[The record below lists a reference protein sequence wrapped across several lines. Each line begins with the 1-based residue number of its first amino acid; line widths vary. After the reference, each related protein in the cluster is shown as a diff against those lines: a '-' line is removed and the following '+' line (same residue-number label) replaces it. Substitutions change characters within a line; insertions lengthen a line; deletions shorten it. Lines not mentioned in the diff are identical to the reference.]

1 MRERK
6 VKIAGWGNTLSGK
19 KIEFDGQTRYRLDK
33 DETLLML
40 AVRSARKALE
50 RAAMDISDM
59 DCKMCIRDSLIRIC
73 LGRNRCMK
81 WNEELLTEFFAM
93 TPHITA
99 VFLREQE
106 ENLVNRNHMD
116 DKCE

>member
-40 AVRSARKALE
+40 AVSPKGIGAR
-50 RAAMDISDM
+50 
-59 DCKMCIRDSLIRIC
+59 
-73 LGRNRCMK
+73 G
-81 WNEELLTEFFAM
+81 
-93 TPHITA
+93 HGY
-99 VFLREQE
+99 Q
-106 ENLVNRNHMD
+106 
-116 DKCE
+116 